1 MVEVTKAVVGLGNPG
16 RKYVSTRHN
25 IGFLVAD
32 ALTERLGVRFA
43 VRTGLYTLAR
53 AEVEGVG
60 FVVAKPLTFMNNSGQ
75 AVATLLRNLTLPP
88 EAVLV
93 VHDDVNLPFG
103 RLRLRAKGSDGG
115 HNGVA
120 SIIAEL
126 GTEQFPRLRIGIG
139 AHFPPGK
146 MVDYVLSE
154 FESAEWLQLEGVIGR
169 AVDACLTFVTSSLA
183 AAMNQF
189 NPEIQS
195 STRCGPE
202 HTGRS

>member
-1 MVEVTKAVVGLGNPG
+1 MAEVAKAVVGLGNPG
-16 RKYVSTRHN
+16 RKYLRTRHN

-32 ALTERLGVRFA
+32 ALAERVGSHFA

-103 RLRLRAKGSDGG
+103 RLRLRGKGSDGG

-126 GTEQFPRLRIGIG
+126 GTQRFPRLRIGIG
-139 AHFPPGK
+139 SHFPPGK
-146 MVDYVLSE
+146 MVEYVLSKFGHE
-154 FESAEWLQLEGVIGR
+154 EWLQLEGVIGR
-169 AVDACLTFVTSSLA
+169 AVDACLTFLTSSLA
-183 AAMNQF
+183 EAMNQF
-189 NPEIQS
+189 NRQPQS
-195 STRCGPE
+195 SARCGPE
-202 HTGRS
+202 HTGRL